1 VQKNLLSLSTLNFV
15 IVNSILGFSWKIAKC
30 PICGQPL
37 GWIWEP
43 DGNVKMEEYAENR
56 NSRNSGFY
64 SLRLD
69 KILDPGSRFLGPA
82 LEVPHLLKSIW
93 SKIG

>member
-1 VQKNLLSLSTLNFV
+1 M
-15 IVNSILGFSWKIAKC
+15 ILGFSWKIAKC

-37 GWIWEP
+37 GWIWKP
-43 DGNVKMEEYAENR
+43 DENLLNEEIENPS
-56 NSRNSGFY
+56 SRKSKFY

-82 LEVPHLLKSIW
+82 LEVPDLLKSIW